1 MFTLKDESRD
11 RIKLMRK
18 KTDMTIKTDR
28 LQVTLDALGLKYS
41 AASKVKV
48 LWVQMWD
55 WAHQNDIVDRN
66 YAKYVKI
73 PQENKSDL
81 HKPFTDAEVDL
92 MWSKLD
98 EYPNLDYVLITC
110 YAGWR
115 PSELLDLKIAN
126 INIEERTMKGGA
138 KTTAGK
144 DRVVPIHKR
153 IIPLIENRISKAK
166 GEVLFYSE
174 RGKPLRYASLNTRYW
189 PEMMIPLGLDHKPHD
204 GRHTCTSNLDR
215 KGANDKAIKLI
226 VGHES
231 EDFTKRVY
239 THKVIE
245 DLIEAIDL
253 LD

>member
-1 MFTLKDESRD
+1 M
-11 RIKLMRK
+11 
-18 KTDMTIKTDR
+18 
-28 LQVTLDALGLKYS
+28 
-41 AASKVKV
+41 
-48 LWVQMWD
+48 
-55 WAHQNDIVDRN
+55 
-66 YAKYVKI
+66 
-73 PQENKSDL
+73 
-81 HKPFTDAEVDL
+81 
-92 MWSKLD
+92 
-98 EYPNLDYVLITC
+98 
-110 YAGWR
+110 
-115 PSELLDLKIAN
+115 KIAN